1 MPTFVY
7 VTASGD
13 DKILIFSQDED
24 SGALEK
30 LDEVE
35 AGGRPAPL
43 ATDPDQRYL
52 YVARR
57 DVNKLSSYSIDPATG
72 ELSLLGVAD
81 LESDPNYLA
90 TDKSG
95 RWLLSAY
102 YIAGRC
108 AVHPID
114 ENGVAQSPPAE
125 WRTTGPGAHCMQ
137 TDASNRFA
145 FVPHIGG
152 GNGVNAIFQFLFD
165 EDTGALTPN
174 DPPAVSQ
181 DGDLGPRHYC
191 FHPSLE
197 VLYFSNEQGCSVTAY
212 NFDSDAGT
220 LSAFQT
226 ISTLPSLWSGRNSC
240 AQIRINPSGT
250 MLFAPN
256 RGHDSI
262 ACFLIDQES
271 GRLTRTAIVPSE
283 PVPRALNVDPAGRF
297 LYAAGLDSGKLA
309 AYEINE
315 AWGGIDRIGTYEVG
329 REPMWVLPVS
339 LADGQTE

>member
-24 SGALEK
+24 SGALENIG
-30 LDEVE
+30 EVE
-35 AGGRPAPL
+35 AAGRPAPM
-43 ATDPDQRYL
+43 ATDPECGFL

-57 DVNKLSSYSIDPATG
+57 DVNKLDSYSIDQETG
-72 ELSLLGVAD
+72 DLSLLGVAD

-114 ENGVAQSPPAE
+114 ENGIAQSPPVE
-125 WRTTGPGAHCMQ
+125 WRTTGPGAHSMQ

-165 EDTGALTPN
+165 ENTGALTPN

-191 FHPSLE
+191 FHPSLD

-212 NFDSDAGT
+212 NFDPDAGR

-226 ISTLPSLWSGRNSC
+226 VSTLPSLWRGRNSC

-271 GRLTRTAIVPSE
+271 GSLTRAAIVPSE

-297 LYAAGLDSGKLA
+297 LYTAGLDSGKLA

-339 LADGQTE
+339 LADGQTG

>member
-13 DKILIFSQDED
+13 DKILIFRQDEE
-24 SGALEK
+24 SGSLEK
-30 LDEVE
+30 LGEVS
-35 AGGRPAPL
+35 AIGRPAPL
-43 ATDPDQRYL
+43 ATDPDGRFL

-57 DVNKLSSYSIDPATG
+57 DVNELSSYSINPASG
-72 ELSLLGVAD
+72 ELDLLGVAD
-81 LESDPNYLA
+81 LESDPNFLA
-90 TDKSG
+90 TDKTG

-108 AVHPID
+108 AVHPINAD
-114 ENGVAQSPPAE
+114 GVAQSPPVE
-125 WRTTGPGAHCMQ
+125 WRQTGPGAHSMQ
-137 TDASNRFA
+137 TDATNRFA

-152 GNGVNAIFQFLFD
+152 GNGVNAIFQFRFD
-165 EDTGALTPN
+165 EDSGTLAPN
-174 DPPAVSQ
+174 DPASVPQ

-191 FHPSLE
+191 FHPSLD

-212 NFDSDAGT
+212 DFNTTKGT

-226 ISTLPSLWSGRNSC
+226 VSTLPALWNGRNSC

-262 ACFLIDQES
+262 ACFLIDEES
-271 GRLTRTAIVPSE
+271 GHLTRTAIVPSE
-283 PVPRALNVDPAGRF
+283 PVPRALNVDPQGRF
-297 LYAAGLDSGKLA
+297 LYVAGLDSGKLA
-309 AYEINE
+309 AYKVNE
-315 AWGGIDRIGTYEVG
+315 AWGGIDRIGTYEAG
-329 REPMWVLPVS
+329 REPMWVLPVNV
-339 LADGQTE
+339 AGERAE

>member
-13 DKILIFSQDED
+13 DKILIFRQDED
-24 SGALEK
+24 TGALEK
-30 LDEVE
+30 LSEVE
-35 AGGRPAPL
+35 AEGRPAPL
-43 ATDPDQRYL
+43 AVDPDCHFL

-57 DVNKLSSYSIDPATG
+57 DVNELSSYSIDPATG
-72 ELSLLGVAD
+72 ELDLLGVAG
-81 LESDPNYLA
+81 LESDPNFLS
-90 TDKSG
+90 TDKAG

-114 ENGVAQSPPAE
+114 RDGVAQAPPVE
-125 WRTTGPGAHCMQ
+125 WRETGPGAHSMQ
-137 TDASNRFA
+137 TDASNQFA

-165 EDTGALTPN
+165 ENTGTLTPN
-174 DPPAVSQ
+174 DSPAVPQ

-191 FHPSLE
+191 FHPSLD

-212 NFDSDAGT
+212 DFDTTNGT

-226 ISTLPSLWSGRNSC
+226 VSTLPSLWSGRNSC

-262 ACFLIDQES
+262 ACFRIDPET
-271 GRLTRTAIVPSE
+271 GHLTRTAIVPSE
-283 PVPRALNVDPAGRF
+283 PVPRALNVDPQGRF

-339 LADGQTE
+339 VADEPAE

>member
-13 DKILIFSQDED
+13 DKILIFGQDEE

-30 LDEVE
+30 LAELDAE
-35 AGGRPAPL
+35 GRPAPL
-43 ATDPDQRYL
+43 ATDPDGRFL

-72 ELSLLGVAD
+72 DLGLLGVAD
-81 LESDPNYLA
+81 LESDPNFLA
-90 TDKSG
+90 TDKTG

-102 YIAGRC
+102 YLAGRC
-108 AVHPID
+108 AVHPIGAD
-114 ENGVAQSPPAE
+114 GVAQSPPVE
-125 WRTTGPGAHCMQ
+125 WRATGQGAHSMQ

-152 GNGVNAIFQFLFD
+152 GNGVNAVFQFLFD
-165 EDTGALTPN
+165 EENGTLTPN
-174 DPPAVSQ
+174 EPATVSQ

-191 FHPSLE
+191 FHPSLDI
-197 VLYFSNEQGCSVTAY
+197 LYFSNEQGCSVTAY
-212 NFDSDAGT
+212 KFDSDAGT

-226 ISTLPSLWSGRNSC
+226 VSTLPSLWSGRNSC
-240 AQIRINPSGT
+240 AQIRINPTGT

-262 ACFLIDQES
+262 ACFRIDPETGWLARS
-271 GRLTRTAIVPSE
+271 AIVPSE
-283 PVPRALNVDPAGRF
+283 ATPRALNLDPSGDF
-297 LYAAGLDSGKLA
+297 LYAAGLGSGKIA
-309 AYEINE
+309 AYRVNE
-315 AWGGIDRIGTYEVG
+315 AWGGLDRIGTYDAG
-329 REPMWVLPVS
+329 REPMWILPAPV
-339 LADGQTE
+339 AAAPTE